1 MRLRLALP
9 FAVAGTSATIAV
21 IAWAC
26 GGSSVQ
32 PTPPPTCDASLISHL
47 HDPQRLQIMQS
58 CVTVTGV
65 VMDQH
70 ASDDGD
76 YDVPI
81 APDPEFANLLNDGNK
96 SKLNGWLQVEVI
108 CQAPIHAD
116 VPDSYRACAN
126 YTGNVTVPPVG
137 AHIQATGAY
146 TLDHDHGWMEVHPAS
161 VITIR

>member
-1 MRLRLALP
+1 MRPALP
-9 FAVAGTSATIAV
+9 FGILCVAAAIGFV
-21 IAWAC
+21 VWAC

-32 PTPPPTCDASLISHL
+32 PTPPPTCDATLIAHL
-47 HDPQRLQIMQS
+47 HDAQRLQIMQP
-58 CVTVTGV
+58 CMTVSGV

-81 APDPEFANLLNDGNK
+81 APDPQFANLLNNGNK
-96 SKLNGWLQVEVI
+96 TKLNGWLQVEVI
-108 CQAPIHAD
+108 CQAPIHPD

-126 YTGNVTVPPVG
+126 YTGKVTVPPVG

-146 TLDHDHGWMEVHPAS
+146 TLDNDHGWMEIHPAS
-161 VITIR
+161 VITIK